1 MDTSA
6 NNDKKHKR
14 RKFKTKKQKKLERV
28 NRTDDRDTNPRKN
41 YSEII
46 KKNENFE
53 DYYRNQKIIESDE
66 EFAEFLKVL
75 AEPLPTTFR
84 ISSFCQGQAQRM
96 RDIIQSDYIKD
107 FQSGNTELID
117 GKKLDI
123 SPIPWYPNKL
133 AWTINLTK
141 TEIRKSRTINL
152 LHKFLICETE
162 TGDISRQEAVSMI
175 PPLLLDIKPGQAV
188 LDMCA
193 APGSK
198 TAQII
203 EMLHQESG
211 STFISGDCKQN
222 DVKYLDGLVVANDVD
237 NRRCYMLAHQSK
249 RLSSSCVVITNHDAA
264 NLPNFYKNDPVK
276 GKTVL
281 KFDRVLAD
289 VLCSGD
295 GTFRKNYDVWT
306 KWSAGN
312 ANNLHNI
319 QIKIA
324 KRGLELLAKDG
335 IMAYSTCSLNPVENE
350 AIVAALLNM
359 AEGDLEL
366 VDASSFLPELKCYPG
381 IDNWIVMDKDNH
393 IVASPKEVPE
403 KYLPQIRKTHFPPSN
418 AAELNLKY
426 CMRIMP
432 HYQNTGGFFIALIRK
447 KTDILCWEKES
458 EGSSEKKNDE
468 QQTNTNDDDNNNNN
482 NNNKKSNLDKKNKYT
497 GFREEPFYFLDENDE
512 DWIALKS
519 YFKFP
524 VEFTAN
530 QLAHRC
536 VQGKRRNI
544 YYMTEKAAD
553 FIRMNKDMKI
563 ISGGVRVFNRT
574 DVNHVCPYRIT
585 QEGIPSI
592 FPYFIA
598 NLESFLPNNDEKS
611 FTIVEVELDFF
622 IELLKR
628 QDIKVEQLDQP
639 TQTMLSEIPSGCF
652 IMYVRIRQD
661 WNSEKSPKFI
671 LPMCVWRG
679 KSLLRA
685 YVAKNDRSHLL
696 RLCGYEPISA
706 ETTIVKGENK
716 RSLDIDDDDDGCD
729 NQKEFK
735 NDDDDNIGMEKTNG
749 NNQNHSCVEKRT
761 KLDCHD
767 DDDDGD
773 NNGCNNKL

>member
-1 MDTSA
+1 
-6 NNDKKHKR
+6 NH
-14 RKFKTKKQKKLERV
+14 
-28 NRTDDRDTNPRKN
+28 TDDRDTNPRKN
-41 YSEII
+41 NYSEIV

-53 DYYRNQKIIESDE
+53 DYYRNQKLIESNE

-107 FQSGNTELID
+107 CQAENNDELIG

-123 SPIPWYPNKL
+123 SPIPWYPNNL

-175 PPLLLDIKPGQAV
+175 PPLLLDIKPGQTV

-211 STFISGDCKQN
+211 STFISGDCQKN
-222 DVKYLDGLVVANDVD
+222 DVKYMDGLVVANDVD

-264 NLPNFYKNDPVK
+264 NLPDFYKSDSER

-324 KRGLELLAKDG
+324 KRGLELLAKNG

-359 AEGDLEL
+359 ANGDLEL
-366 VDASSFLPELKCYPG
+366 VDASRILPELKCYPG
-381 IDNWIVMDKDNH
+381 IDTWIVMDKDNH
-393 IVASPKEVPE
+393 IIASPKEVPE

-418 AAELNLKY
+418 ASELNLKY

-447 KTDILCWEKES
+447 KTDTLCWEKES
-458 EGSSEKKNDE
+458 DEITIEKKNDDDKE
-468 QQTNTNDDDNNNNN
+468 QQTNSKDDNKKNNNP
-482 NNNKKSNLDKKNKYT
+482 DKKNKYT
-497 GFREEPFYFLDENDE
+497 GFREEPFYFLNENDE
-512 DWIALKS
+512 DWIALK
-519 YFKFP
+519 
-524 VEFTAN
+524 
-530 QLAHRC
+530 
-536 VQGKRRNI
+536 
-544 YYMTEKAAD
+544 
-553 FIRMNKDMKI
+553 
-563 ISGGVRVFNRT
+563 
-574 DVNHVCPYRIT
+574 
-585 QEGIPSI
+585 
-592 FPYFIA
+592 
-598 NLESFLPNNDEKS
+598 
-611 FTIVEVELDFF
+611 
-622 IELLKR
+622 
-628 QDIKVEQLDQP
+628 
-639 TQTMLSEIPSGCF
+639 
-652 IMYVRIRQD
+652 
-661 WNSEKSPKFI
+661 
-671 LPMCVWRG
+671 
-679 KSLLRA
+679 
-685 YVAKNDRSHLL
+685 
-696 RLCGYEPISA
+696 
-706 ETTIVKGENK
+706 
-716 RSLDIDDDDDGCD
+716 
-729 NQKEFK
+729 
-735 NDDDDNIGMEKTNG
+735 
-749 NNQNHSCVEKRT
+749 
-761 KLDCHD
+761 
-767 DDDDGD
+767 
-773 NNGCNNKL
+773 

>member
-1 MDTSA
+1 MDTKA
-6 NNDKKHKR
+6 NVNKKHKL
-14 RKFKTKKQKKLERV
+14 RKFKTKRQKRLERA
-28 NRTDDRDTNPRKN
+28 NRTDDRDTTSRKN
-41 YSEII
+41 SYAEII

-53 DYYRNQKIIESDE
+53 DYYRKQKLLESDI
-66 EFAEFLKVL
+66 EFAEFLRVL

-107 FQSGNTELID
+107 CQLENNVELIG

-175 PPLLLDIKPGQAV
+175 PPLLLDIKPGQTV

-211 STFISGDCKQN
+211 STFISGDCKTTN

-249 RLSSSCVVITNHDAA
+249 RLSSSCVVIMNHDAA
-264 NLPNFYKNDPVK
+264 NLPDFYKNDPEK

-350 AIVAALLNM
+350 AIIAALLNM
-359 AEGDLEL
+359 AQGDIEL
-366 VDASSFLPELKCYPG
+366 VDGSAILPELKCHPG
-381 IDNWIVMDKDNH
+381 IDSWIVMDKDNR

-403 KYLPQIRKTHFPPSN
+403 KYLPQIRNTHFPPEN
-418 AAELNLKY
+418 AKELNLKY

-447 KTDILCWEKES
+447 KTDTLCWEKES
-458 EGSSEKKNDE
+458 DDNEKKKKTEEEKGE
-468 QQTNTNDDDNNNNN
+468 QQTNEDG
-482 NNNKKSNLDKKNKYT
+482 NNNKNEGDNKKNDQDKKQKYT
-497 GFREEPFYFLDENDE
+497 GFREEPFYFIDENDE
-512 DWIALKS
+512 DWITLKS

-524 VEFTAN
+524 MKFMAN

-574 DVNHVCPYRIT
+574 DVNRVCPYRIT
-585 QEGIPSI
+585 QEGISSI

-598 NLESFLPNNDEKS
+598 NLDSYSPNNDEKS
-611 FTIVEVELDFF
+611 FTIVEVELNFF
-622 IELLKR
+622 IELLKQ
-628 QDIKVEQLDQP
+628 QDIKIEQLDERIQKL
-639 TQTMLSEIPSGCF
+639 LSSIPSGCF
-652 IMYVRIRQD
+652 IMYVRLRQD
-661 WNSEKSPKFI
+661 WQNEDSSSSRFI

-706 ETTIVKGENK
+706 TITTTIA
-716 RSLDIDDDDDGCD
+716 DI
-729 NQKEFK
+729 K
-735 NDDDDNIGMEKTNG
+735 
-749 NNQNHSCVEKRT
+749 V
-761 KLDCHD
+761 
-767 DDDDGD
+767 
-773 NNGCNNKL
+773 